1 MKRFS
6 VLSFAALALCI
17 NACEKHPAAEL
28 PPEHATEFGKYAEGH
43 GHGAAGG
50 GEHATEHAPAH
61 AAAPAETHAKEA
73 APAAP
78 APAAEAKPGESPK
91 FLPENK

>member
-1 MKRFS
+1 MKRLS

-43 GHGAAGG
+43 GAGN
-50 GEHATEHAPAH
+50 GEHATTH
-61 AAAPAETHAKEA
+61 AAAPAEAHAKEA
-73 APAAP
+73 PPAAP
-78 APAAEAKPGESPK
+78 ATAAEAKPGESPK